1 MTEDDNFP
9 GVPSLET
16 LAQVTFGMSQMTM
29 QTARHSAACIKIMQA
44 LVQDIAAN
52 DPAIV
57 DRLKRVF
64 KITPIQPDIMPSVDM
79 ILSGI
84 TRPDDPNAL
93 HESDAPA
100 PKH

>member
-1 MTEDDNFP
+1 MTDNQDFP
-9 GVPSLET
+9 GVPSIET
-16 LAQVTFGMSQMTM
+16 LAETTFGMMQLVMMTSR
-29 QTARHSAACIKIMQA
+29 QNAATVKIMQA
-44 LVQDIAAN
+44 VIQDIAAK

-93 HESDAPA
+93 HEDDAPA